1 MKDRILDKIIRFDK
15 LLGLTAIAIA
25 LVAAFFSVYGIA
37 TLFAGAFVLTTIMA
51 STLEI
56 GKLVA
61 VTYLYRYW
69 QKTRGFLKSYL
80 SIATIV
86 LMLITSLGIFGFLSA
101 AYQKSSVEFKA
112 NQEKIAMI
120 EGQKSYLNDKIAQS
134 KSRITTLNEMRKLQE
149 SRMNESLTNAFLTR
163 TPIQFKQLQDQTAEM
178 IKTADANIKTEQDT
192 IQKTTDDI
200 ANIDKQ
206 VNEMRFA
213 SAGKKDIRTF
223 QFVADQFGTTL
234 DKVAKWF
241 IFTIIFV
248 FDPLAVALI
257 LAYNVAT
264 YKKSEESDELTNVT
278 IPEKLTIVNPP
289 EPVAPVVEST
299 NSEKTEKV
307 EIVDSPKPVTSGGGP
322 ASITEPKPQP
332 RPNWLA

>member
-1 MKDRILDKIIRFDK
+1 
-15 LLGLTAIAIA
+15 
-25 LVAAFFSVYGIA
+25 
-37 TLFAGAFVLTTIMA
+37 MA

-69 QKTRGFLKSYL
+69 HKTKGFLKTYL
-80 SIATIV
+80 SIATLI

-101 AYQKSSVEFKA
+101 AYQKSSLEFKA
-112 NQEKIAMI
+112 NQEKIDMI
-120 EGQKSYLNDKIAQS
+120 EGQKSYLNDKITQS

-178 IKTADANIKTEQDT
+178 IKTADANIGMEQAT

-200 ANIDKQ
+200 SKIDQQ
-206 VNEMRFA
+206 VNDMKFA
-213 SAGKKDIRTF
+213 SASKKDIRTF

-248 FDPLAVALI
+248 FDPMAIALI

-264 YKKSEESDELTNVT
+264 YKQEEEPPVVHMSEKQIKYVK
-278 IPEKLTIVNPP
+278 P
-289 EPVAPVVEST
+289 VEST
-299 NSEKTEKV
+299 NSKEPENV
-307 EIVDSPKPVTSGGGP
+307 ETVDSVIPVTSGGGP
-322 ASITEPKPQP
+322 ASIIEAPPQP

>member
-1 MKDRILDKIIRFDK
+1 MKDKILDRFIRFDN

-37 TLFAGAFVLTTIMA
+37 TLFAGAFVLTAFMA

-69 QKTRGFLKSYL
+69 TKTRKWLAAYL
-80 SIATIV
+80 SIATLV
-86 LMLITSLGIFGFLSA
+86 LMLVTSMGIFGYLSA
-101 AYQKSSVEFKA
+101 AYQKSSIEFKA
-112 NQEKIAMI
+112 GQEKIAMI
-120 EGQKSYLNDKIAQS
+120 EGQKTYLTDKIAQA
-134 KSRITTLNEMRKLQE
+134 KSRIDTLNKMRALQE

-163 TPIQFKQLQDQTAEM
+163 SPVQFKQLQDQTAEM
-178 IKTADANIKTEQDT
+178 IKTADANIGDEQKT

-200 ANIDKQ
+200 AKIDQQ
-206 VNEMRFA
+206 VNEMKFA
-213 SAGKKDIRTF
+213 SANKKDIRTF

-264 YKKSEESDELTNVT
+264 YHKPPEPEVELTKAEFPKNS
-278 IPEKLTIVNPP
+278 PIVNPP
-289 EPVAPVVEST
+289 EST
-299 NSEKTEKV
+299 NAKKIEKV
-307 EIVDSPKPVTSGGGP
+307 EIVDSDKKPVTEPHHP
-322 ASITEPKPQP
+322 ASMPATIDAGELKP
-332 RPNWLA
+332 RPNWLH